1 MPATSAGLEFYR
13 RWVQAN
19 AWAEGLGLGATLV
32 LAGLLGQH
40 LGAPR
45 SVATALT
52 EAVGAIAT
60 GTLLEGALL
69 GAFQAAVLRDHLPG
83 LWPAT
88 WIAATTAG
96 AAVAWTLG
104 MVPSTVMSLASSA
117 PGNPA
122 PSPPEGLL
130 ALLLAAGL
138 GLVLGPFLGVPQAL
152 LLRKWVAQPWRW
164 VPANMLAW
172 AAGMPLVFLG
182 MGTMPE
188 HPSLLRGVLTAF
200 TAAFGAGL
208 VVGLIHG
215 RFLLSLLT
223 RQRVI
228 PN

>member
-1 MPATSAGLEFYR
+1 MPAASAGLEFYR

-19 AWAEGLGLGATLV
+19 AWAEGIGLGATLV

-45 SVATALT
+45 STATALI
-52 EAVGAIAT
+52 EALGAIAA
-60 GTLLEGALL
+60 GTVLEGAVL
-69 GAFQAAVLRDHLPG
+69 GAFQGAVLRDYLPG
-83 LWPAT
+83 LRPAAWT
-88 WIAATTAG
+88 AATTGG

-104 MVPSTVMSLASSA
+104 MVPSTVMNLASPA

-130 ALLLAAGL
+130 AFVLAAGL

-152 LLRKWVAQPWRW
+152 LLRQWVARPWRW

-172 AAGMPLVFLG
+172 AAGMPLVFLA
-182 MGTMPE
+182 MGTLPE
-188 HPSLLRGVLTAF
+188 NPGLLRGVLTAF
-200 TAAFGAGL
+200 TAAFGTGL

-215 RFLLSLLT
+215 RFLLSLLS

-228 PN
+228 LP